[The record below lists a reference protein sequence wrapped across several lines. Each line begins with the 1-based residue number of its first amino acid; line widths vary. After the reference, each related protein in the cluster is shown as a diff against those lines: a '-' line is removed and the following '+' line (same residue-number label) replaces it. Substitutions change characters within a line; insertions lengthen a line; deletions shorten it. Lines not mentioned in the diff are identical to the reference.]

1 MEENNSNDLDF
12 SKIPPYQP
20 RRFVPDNVDLSNVGQ
35 VVMLYNKLYERDI
48 TSAEQLE
55 SFLLDRSEL
64 DAVLGQHEAVLYIRM
79 TCQTDDPARAQAYK
93 KFVETIL
100 PAVKP
105 LMDKLNRK
113 YLEDSKR
120 FSLNKK
126 RPSAPLGTVSLSNRY
141 EVYDRDTKADVKLFR
156 EENVPLQTQEE
167 LLSQEYQTICGAMT
181 VNFQGKEYTMAQMR
195 KFYEQTDRSVRE
207 SAWRAAAQ
215 RRLQDAQRLD
225 ETLDKMLILRQQIAA
240 NAGFDN
246 YRDYKFRQY
255 HRFDY
260 TPDDC
265 KRFHDAVEKLVVP
278 VMAKIYERR
287 KSQMN
292 LSSLRPWDLNV
303 DPQGREPLKPFETID
318 EYTAGAKQIFQ
329 RIDPEFGEQFQEMID
344 MGLFDLASRKGKA
357 PGGYQESL
365 REARK
370 AFIFGNAIGTDSD
383 LELIFHEGGH
393 AFHSQACAHDSLL
406 AYRHAPIEF
415 AEVAS
420 MSMEL
425 LAKEH
430 LSVFYNEQDAKR
442 SCRTHLEWVVYLL
455 ARVALVDSFQHWIY
469 ENPGH
474 DVSERA
480 EQWVKLHQHCD
491 GQFEDWSGLEKER
504 RYQWHRILHI
514 FQFPF
519 YMIEYGIAQLGAL
532 GLWMQYKNDK
542 AAAISNYRKALALGG
557 SRPLP
562 ELFATAGLEFDF
574 SEKTI
579 APLID
584 AIGEELTQSE

>member
-1 MEENNSNDLDF
+1 MEENKSNDLDF

-48 TSAEQLE
+48 TSTEHLE

-113 YLEDSKR
+113 YLDACKG

-126 RPSAPLGTVSLSNRY
+126 RY
-141 EVYDRDTKADVKLFR
+141 EVYDRDTKADVELFR

-195 KFYEQTDRSVRE
+195 KFLEQTDRSVRE
-207 SAWRAAAQ
+207 SSWRAAAQ
-215 RRLQDAQRLD
+215 RRLQDVRRLD
-225 ETLDKMLILRQQIAA
+225 EIMDKMLILRRQIAS

-292 LSSLRPWDLNV
+292 LPSVRPWDLNV
-303 DPQGREPLKPFETID
+303 DPQGREPLKPFEKID

-329 RIDPEFGEQFQEMID
+329 RIEPEFGKQFQEMID
-344 MGLFDLASRKGKA
+344 MGLLDLASRKGKA
-357 PGGYQESL
+357 PGGYQGSL
-365 REARK
+365 PEARK
-370 AFIFGNAIGTDSD
+370 AFIFGNAVGMDSD
-383 LELIFHEGGH
+383 LGLIFHEGGH
-393 AFHSQACAHDSLL
+393 AFHSQACANDSLL
-406 AYRHAPIEF
+406 AYRYAPIEF

-425 LAKEH
+425 FAGQY
-430 LSVFYNEQDAKR
+430 LSVFYDERDVKR
-442 SCRTHLEWVVYLL
+442 SCRTHFESIVSTL
-455 ARVALVDSFQHWIY
+455 ASVATIDAFQHWLY
-469 ENPGH
+469 ENPNHTPDQRRDAWLRIRTRFGG
-474 DVSERA
+474 R
-480 EQWVKLHQHCD
+480 LI
-491 GQFEDWSGLEKER
+491 DWSGLQIQHKNL
-504 RYQWHRILHI
+504 WHQILHI
-514 FQFPF
+514 FQLPL
-519 YMIEYGIAQLGAL
+519 YYIEYGIAQLGAL
-532 GLWMQYKNDK
+532 GLWLQSKQDTRS
-542 AAAISNYRKALALGG
+542 ALANYRKALALGG

-562 ELFATAGLEFDF
+562 ELFAVAGLEFDF

-584 AIGEELTQSE
+584 AIGEELTKSE

>member
-1 MEENNSNDLDF
+1 MMEENSSNDLDF

-20 RRFVPDNVDLSNVGQ
+20 RRFVPDNVDLSNVEQ
-35 VVMLYNKLYERDI
+35 IVSLYNKLYERDI
-48 TSAEQLE
+48 TSTEQLE

-64 DAVLGQHEAVLYIRM
+64 DAVLGQHEAALYIRM

-105 LMDKLNRK
+105 LIDKLNRK
-113 YLEDSKR
+113 YLDARKG

-126 RPSAPLGTVSLSNRY
+126 RY
-141 EVYDRDTKADVKLFR
+141 EVYDRDTKADVELFR

-181 VNFQGKEYTMAQMR
+181 VNFQGKECTMAQMR
-195 KFYEQTDRSVRE
+195 KFLEQTDRSLRE
-207 SAWRAAAQ
+207 SAWRAAAR
-215 RRLQDAQRLD
+215 RRLQDLRRLD
-225 ETLDKMLILRQQIAA
+225 ETFDKMLIVRRQIAE

-265 KRFHDAVEKLVVP
+265 RRFHDAVEKLVVP

-292 LSSLRPWDLNV
+292 LPSLRPWDLNV
-303 DPQGREPLKPFETID
+303 DPQGREPLKPFEKID
-318 EYTAGAKQIFQ
+318 EYKAGAKQIFL
-329 RIDPEFGEQFQEMID
+329 RIDPEFGKQFQEMID
-344 MGLFDLASRKGKA
+344 LGLLDLASRKGKA

-370 AFIFGNAIGTDSD
+370 AFIFGNAVGTDSD
-383 LELIFHEGGH
+383 LGLIFHEGGH
-393 AFHSQACAHDSLL
+393 AFHSQACARDSLL

-425 LAKEH
+425 FAKEH
-430 LSVFYNEQDAKR
+430 LSVFYDEQDAKR
-442 SCRTHLEWVVYLL
+442 SCRTHLEGIILILTWI
-455 ARVALVDSFQHWIY
+455 AAVDAFQFWLY
-469 ENPGH
+469 ENSNHSPNQRR
-474 DVSERA
+474 DAWLRIRA
-480 EQWVKLHQHCD
+480 RFGSKLI
-491 GQFEDWSGLEKER
+491 DWSGLQVQHEN
-504 RYQWHRILHI
+504 QWHQQLHI
-514 FQFPF
+514 FQIPF
-519 YMIEYGIAQLGAL
+519 YYIEYGIAQLGAL
-532 GLWMQYKNDK
+532 GLWLQSKQDTGS
-542 AAAISNYRKALALGG
+542 ALANYRKALALGG

-562 ELFATAGLEFDF
+562 ELFSAAGLKFDF

-584 AIGEELTQSE
+584 AVEKELTKSE